1 MKNDRIWAWLMP
13 SGKIYKVITNSYEGT
28 IEVYSPSLELISMN
42 QSMSREAVNLIED
55 IFLSA
60 VATEITEKK
69 G

>member
-28 IEVYSPSLELISMN
+28 IEVYNPRLELISMN
-42 QSMSREAVNLIED
+42 QSMGKEAVNLIED

-60 VATEITEKK
+60 VATEVTEK
-69 G
+69 